1 MTASKPNIAIATKP
15 TFPACFVEFP
25 KEAEGRGAAFFLAAE
40 EHIAKNF
47 PPDNY
52 FFIWQTPPTVV
63 YGRNQILENEVN
75 TDFCRREDI
84 EVVQRKSGGGCIYS
98 DGGNLMLSLI
108 TKRCAVEPLF
118 AEYANTVA
126 ALLTHLGAPAEASG
140 RNDIVLSTGRKV
152 CGNAFYQTPTHSIV
166 HGTMLYK
173 VDEQRMSGALTPDR
187 EKLARH
193 GVESVRQRVGG
204 LKDVLNLSIEELR
217 TALIEGLTNRKTHF
231 SLTNL

>member
-1 MTASKPNIAIATKP
+1 MTTLNLDTATTAKP

-25 KEAEGRGAAFFLAAE
+25 KETERRGAAFFLAAE
-40 EHIAKNF
+40 EYIAKNF

-52 FFIWQTPPTVV
+52 FFVWQTPPTIV

-75 TDFCRREDI
+75 IDFCRREGI
-84 EVVQRKSGGGCIYS
+84 EMVQRKSGGGCIYS

-126 ALLTHLGAPAEASG
+126 ALLTRLGASAKASG

-152 CGNAFYQTPTHSIV
+152 CGNAFYQTTTHSIV
-166 HGTMLYK
+166 HGTML
-173 VDEQRMSGALTPDR
+173 
-187 EKLARH
+187 
-193 GVESVRQRVGG
+193 
-204 LKDVLNLSIEELR
+204 
-217 TALIEGLTNRKTHF
+217 
-231 SLTNL
+231 